1 MGRPGYGHYH
11 CRHIERIGAP
21 MEAPLIDVVIH
32 YLANEEEPAASD
44 IDDRPARTTRLSRVP
59 AIGELIEA
67 SDGRGMEHVA
77 QVVHAR
83 DGAVHAFVV
92 PVSPPPHVARAFGIT
107 DTGVPSLVGFDG
119 QTVGDMIAFLAQ
131 YPAEMPVAFTD
142 HRRLVAKAK
151 GGMVLLRLDEEDE

>member
-1 MGRPGYGHYH
+1 MGAIIAD
-11 CRHIERIGAP
+11 IERIGAP

-44 IDDRPARTTRLSRVP
+44 VGDRPARTARLSRVP

-67 SDGRGMEHVA
+67 SDGGGMEHVA

-119 QTVGDMIAFLAQ
+119 LAHTAQ
-131 YPAEMPVAFTD
+131 GWRHRPPASGCEGERRDGVAPP
-142 HRRLVAKAK
+142 RRRRRVI
-151 GGMVLLRLDEEDE
+151 